1 MPILALQCNCQE
13 PKGGGSMEATV
24 TESPYLD
31 YGQAA
36 AYCNVDRTT
45 IWRAVKAN
53 SLQESGPGRAVRFHR
68 DELDRWMQSRKSK

>member
-1 MPILALQCNCQE
+1 MQ
-13 PKGGGSMEATV
+13 ATI

-45 IWRAVKAN
+45 LWRAVKSRA
-53 SLQESGPGRAVRFHR
+53 LRASGPGRAVRFHR
-68 DELDRWMQSRKSK
+68 DELDRWMDSRNRS

>member
-1 MPILALQCNCQE
+1 
-13 PKGGGSMEATV
+13 MEATV

-45 IWRAVKAN
+45 LWRAVKAGH
-53 SLQESGPGRAVRFHR
+53 LRASGPGRAVRFRR
-68 DELDRWMQSRKSK
+68 DELDRWMDSRGK